1 MWTYQLVAT
10 FATDADEF
18 VVRAEGKER
27 FAVAA
32 FPQFFYAP
40 AKLDLVSASASVCEG
55 LVEMASRKLSGVLV
69 EAVAADKKI
78 LRYEREAKVAGVLRD
93 RASLPRV
100 SSHSANVF
108 RDLFPASFSALS
120 EKDGEPGPLLR
131 AVTANAAATPSAR
144 TAAPDAS
151 IAKVIREMVDHR
163 ARRVLIQRQDGL
175 IVGSVRASDIF
186 VILLRAQHTSLR

>member
-18 VVRAEGKER
+18 VVRTEGKER

-144 TAAPDAS
+144 TVAPDAS

>member
-144 TAAPDAS
+144 TVAPDAS

>member
-55 LVEMASRKLSGVLV
+55 LVEMAS
-69 EAVAADKKI
+69 
-78 LRYEREAKVAGVLRD
+78 
-93 RASLPRV
+93 
-100 SSHSANVF
+100 
-108 RDLFPASFSALS
+108 
-120 EKDGEPGPLLR
+120 
-131 AVTANAAATPSAR
+131 
-144 TAAPDAS
+144 
-151 IAKVIREMVDHR
+151 
-163 ARRVLIQRQDGL
+163 
-175 IVGSVRASDIF
+175 
-186 VILLRAQHTSLR
+186 